1 MSPSFPSTVLT
12 FSDRV
17 VSPEPAG
24 HPLQCDFTGS
34 GLAQLV
40 LLRPLASVLVWLRL
54 AGPLPLALETLLVE
68 EQCFPSGEAPHCVP
82 AGRKVI
88 TGRVGFLPLLLLRWA
103 DPAWIRGLRS
113 IPVEESLRLL
123 IFTLI
128 REIIRENL

>member
-1 MSPSFPSTVLT
+1 MSPSLPSTELT
-12 FSDRV
+12 FSDLV

-34 GLAQLV
+34 GLAQLLLV
-40 LLRPLASVLVWLRL
+40 LLRPLASVLVWLWL
-54 AGPLPLALETLLVE
+54 AGPLPLALETVLVE

-88 TGRVGFLPLLLLRWA
+88 TGRVGFLPLLLLRRA
-103 DPAWIRGLRS
+103 DPAWTRGLHS
-113 IPVEESLRLL
+113 IPVEESLKLM

-128 REIIRENL
+128 RGNL